1 VCQVGARPRNA
12 AKTALITNK
21 TAKIKNEILAISTA
35 ALAMPPKPRTP
46 AISANIKKL
55 MDQASIAVSLACDA
69 FV

>member
-1 VCQVGARPRNA
+1 VSSWGAATQCGKNCA
-12 AKTALITNK
+12 DHKQNGED
-21 TAKIKNEILAISTA
+21 KNEILAISTA